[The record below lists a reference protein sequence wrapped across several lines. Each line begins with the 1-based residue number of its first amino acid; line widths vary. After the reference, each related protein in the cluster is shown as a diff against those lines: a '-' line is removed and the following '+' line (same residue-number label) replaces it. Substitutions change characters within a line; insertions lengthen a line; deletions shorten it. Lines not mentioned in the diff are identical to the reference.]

1 MCSADFNN
9 FLYKQLLE
17 VLLAVVLKNGGGGGQ
32 GDIPRTVVRGLN
44 SDSRT

>member
-1 MCSADFNN
+1 M
-9 FLYKQLLE
+9 
-17 VLLAVVLKNGGGGGQ
+17 LKNGGWGETLGG

>member
-1 MCSADFNN
+1 M
-9 FLYKQLLE
+9 
-17 VLLAVVLKNGGGGGQ
+17 LKNGGWGETWGGGQ

>member
-1 MCSADFNN
+1 M
-9 FLYKQLLE
+9 
-17 VLLAVVLKNGGGGGQ
+17 LKNGGWGETVGGEGQ